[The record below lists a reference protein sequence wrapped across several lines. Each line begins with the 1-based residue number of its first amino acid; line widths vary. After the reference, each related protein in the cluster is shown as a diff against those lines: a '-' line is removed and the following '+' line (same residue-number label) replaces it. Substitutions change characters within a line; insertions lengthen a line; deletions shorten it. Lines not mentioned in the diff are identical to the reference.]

1 MALLHYNDDRH
12 VSHKS
17 DHILM
22 MLDTNLD
29 FAKETNLARL
39 LESRCRMLSN
49 VI

>member
-1 MALLHYNDDRH
+1 
-12 VSHKS
+12 
-17 DHILM
+17 M

-49 VI
+49 VIWNIPNIFFYIA